1 MTATMEISA
10 TELKER
16 LDRGEEIV
24 LLDIRN
30 AYELNLANLDNSL
43 HIPQEQLMTRL
54 EELSPFT
61 DRDVVVYCRTG
72 NRSQGCVQFLKSK
85 GFQKVF
91 NLTGGL
97 HAWSDDVD
105 PAVMKY

>member
-1 MTATMEISA
+1 MEISP
-10 TELKER
+10 TQLKER
-16 LDRGEEIV
+16 LDRGEELL

-30 AYELNLANLDNSL
+30 GYERDLANLEHDNL
-43 HIPQEQLMTRL
+43 HIPQDQLMARV
-54 EELSPFT
+54 EELSPYAE
-61 DRDVVVYCRTG
+61 RDVIVYCRTG
-72 NRSQGCVQFLKSK
+72 IRSQGCVQFLKSK
-85 GFQKVF
+85 GFKKVF

>member
-1 MTATMEISA
+1 MEISA

-16 LDRGEEIV
+16 LDRGEEMV

-30 AYELNLANLDNSL
+30 AYELDLANLENSSI
-43 HIPQEQLMTRL
+43 HIPQDQLMARVD
-54 EELSPFT
+54 ELSPYVEQ
-61 DRDVVVYCRTG
+61 DVVVYCRTG

-85 GFQKVF
+85 GFKKVF

>member
-1 MTATMEISA
+1 MEISA
-10 TELKER
+10 TDLKER
-16 LDRGEEIV
+16 LDAGEEIV

-30 AYELNLANLDNSL
+30 AYELELANLEHDSL

-54 EELSPFT
+54 EELSPFAE
-61 DRDVVVYCRTG
+61 RDLVVYCRTG
-72 NRSQGCVQFLKSK
+72 NRSAGCVQFLKSK
-85 GFQKVF
+85 GFKKVF